1 MCFFTQINNSNSIL
15 LQISHFTH
23 KKDVFT
29 TKIHG
34 NEKTPNFINYFCSS
48 FLNPKNQS
56 DMLEIDFKEII
67 TVSMV
72 LFAVIDIVGSIPI
85 IVNLRAKVGH
95 IESEKASIVAG
106 AIMIVFLFVG
116 EGLLNLIGIDV
127 HSFAVAG
134 SFVLFFLA
142 LEMILG
148 IRIYR
153 DEEPGSASIVP
164 LAFPLIAGAGTMTTL
179 LSLRSQFHTINI
191 IIAIVLNIIL
201 VYIVLKSS
209 KKIEN
214 LLGENGLGV
223 VRKTFGVI
231 LLAIA
236 VKLFAANVKGLFV

>member
-1 MCFFTQINNSNSIL
+1 MIIEFHKGKNRRIFDSQKLQKNNAM
-15 LQISHFTH
+15 T
-23 KKDVFT
+23 
-29 TKIHG
+29 
-34 NEKTPNFINYFCSS
+34 
-48 FLNPKNQS
+48 
-56 DMLEIDFKEII
+56 DFDLKEII
-67 TVSMV
+67 TVGMV

-85 IVNLRAKVGH
+85 IVGLRAKHGH
-95 IESEKASIVAG
+95 IESEKASLVAG
-106 AIMIVFLFVG
+106 LIMILFLFIG
-116 EGLLNLIGIDV
+116 EELLSLIGIDV

-179 LSLRSQFHTINI
+179 LSLRSQYHALNI
-191 IIAIVLNIIL
+191 VIAIVLNIVL

-209 KKIEN
+209 GKIEK
-214 LLGENGLGV
+214 LLGQNGLGV
-223 VRKTFGVI
+223 IRKTFGVV